1 MTLLN
6 PNVLNYNTVCMLGR
20 ELACNLNAAGGT
32 EKSLFTV
39 PAGTILIPDHVRMHT
54 FSADATNA
62 VVTFGATGGTCDEFL
77 GDQTLTGITA
87 SYATQA
93 LKLLPVP
100 AATPVA
106 IVCFAAASVF
116 AMEITTAAG
125 VACTCTVEVWGSLI
139 DA

>member
-1 MTLLN
+1 MTLPYPNTLN
-6 PNVLNYNTVCMLGR
+6 QSAISLIAR

-39 PAGTILIPDHVRMHT
+39 PVGKQLIVDHVTLHT
-54 FSADATNA
+54 FSADALAA
-62 VVTFGATGGTCDEFL
+62 VITLGKTGGDCDEFL

-87 SYATQA
+87 GFAIESVD
-93 LKLLPVP
+93 LRIIPN
-100 AATPVA
+100 ATPVA
-106 IVCFAAASVF
+106 NPIFVASEVF

-125 VACTCTVEVWGSLI
+125 GACTVTVEVWGHLI

>member
-1 MTLLN
+1 MSLLK
-6 PNVLNYNTVCMLGR
+6 PNALNYNTICMLGR
-20 ELACNLNAAGGT
+20 ELTCNLNAAGDT

-39 PAGTILIPDHVRMHT
+39 PAGTIFLPDHVRMHT
-54 FSADATNA
+54 FSADSANA
-62 VVTFGATGGTCDEFL
+62 VVTFGKTGGTCDEFL

-93 LKLLPVP
+93 LKMGIIVS
-100 AATPVA
+100 ATPV
-106 IVCFAAASVF
+106 VLVYFVAADVF

-125 VACTCTVEVWGSLI
+125 GACTCTVEIWGSLI

>member
-1 MTLLN
+1 MSLLK
-6 PNVLNYNTVCMLGR
+6 PGVLNYNAISMLGR

-32 EKSLFTV
+32 EKGIFTV
-39 PAGTILIPDHVRMHT
+39 PAGTIMIPDHVWLHT
-54 FSADATNA
+54 FSADSANA

-93 LKLLPVP
+93 LKMYIIPN
-100 AATPVA
+100 ATPV
-106 IVCFAAASVF
+106 VTVYFAAAAVF

-125 VACTCTVEVWGSLI
+125 GACTCTAELWGRLI